1 MSNLG
6 NVKLLTVDLFNRWR
20 HLLGEVV
27 GSNLD
32 ALPDEVIE
40 NMKDLHNK
48 LALTVLTQDRYLL
61 AVTGLQG
68 AGKTTLVKRLYDL
81 DHTFLRD
88 NDGRGEKRPILITES
103 NVKAPEGYVSRSSY
117 SDKEGFVITTEKVSS
132 DEFDRVA
139 REPKKEEIWLEL
151 KVPNRYFHDE
161 KKSLI
166 LLPGFEKNR
175 EELSQQLLE
184 HVLYL
189 STSSIVVFRKDTFAR
204 ANNIEMV
211 ERVQDIYDNVKPIYV
226 LTHGDVNP
234 ENNEEIRKQLIE
246 LLELNDTDIDRV
258 VMSGDTSR
266 YKEDWIGQL
275 IDRMGTYAFVTDE
288 SEGKKVALLEEL
300 FRNIRNQIQSLEEFF
315 KKQEEKA
322 IIASSKHSFENNTH
336 RLVEQFEGMYGS
348 ILEDLERDILA
359 TLNARKED
367 AIKHFNSY
375 VKQNEGFCKGFFN
388 RFSPSALKDEER
400 IQAAIKQAW
409 MDADNLK
416 PEVAM
421 INVTTSYIEER
432 SGLLKDPIFQEQA
445 EAEVA
450 PAIEEDMD
458 LFKIEGLDEE
468 EEVLTVKE
476 EPTALSL
483 KEIQNMTSLDRI
495 NKFFEKGR
503 EKGEIIP
510 LYREDLKAL
519 SLMGTML
526 CRQALY
532 EKELWEQNASKVG
545 HQEAVAVSSIED
557 LDTNALYKTLDGIEN
572 VSEKLSKLTPHL
584 LKSIPLILGVDVV
597 LDGQADLVLH
607 VTQALT
613 GIGITIT
620 PLQLLGAIGVAV
632 AVVYGVNAVQQAVH
646 ETNQRQLKIA
656 HAGQH
661 ALNQIPEIQTK
672 AYIETLRRVFE
683 KMADHLSEVHRERL
697 GEFDQDAQVETIR
710 YSLRRIKQVNSQL
723 QKMVYEH
730 APVII

>member
-68 AGKTTLVKRLYDL
+68 AGKTTLVKCLYDL

-103 NVKAPEGYVSRSSY
+103 NVKTPEGYVSRSSY
-117 SDKEGFVITTEKVSS
+117 SDKEGFVITTEKVSP

-246 LLELNDTDIDRV
+246 VLELNDTDIDRV
-258 VMSGDTSR
+258 IMSGDPSR

-275 IDRMGTYAFVTDE
+275 IDRMGKYAFLTDE
-288 SEGKKVALLEEL
+288 SEGKKMALLEEL

-322 IIASSKHSFENNTH
+322 IIASSKHSFENNTY

-348 ILEDLERDILA
+348 ILEDLEKDILA

-375 VKQNEGFCKGFFN
+375 VKQNEGFWKGFFN
-388 RFSPSALKDEER
+388 RFSPNAIKDEER

-468 EEVLTVKE
+468 EEVVTVKD

-495 NKFFEKGR
+495 NKFFEKDR
-503 EKGEIIP
+503 EKKEIIP

-557 LDTNALYKTLDGIEN
+557 LDINALNKTLDGIEN

-656 HAGQH
+656 HAGQL